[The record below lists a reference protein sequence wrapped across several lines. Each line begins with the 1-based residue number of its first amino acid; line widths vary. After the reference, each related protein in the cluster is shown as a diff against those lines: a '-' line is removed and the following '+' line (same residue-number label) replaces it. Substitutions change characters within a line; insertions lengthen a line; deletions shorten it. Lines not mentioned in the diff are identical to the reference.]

1 MKVLLINNFLSNSL
15 GGVENYLQTLVLYAN
30 ENKTNITFRWF
41 GVAEKKT
48 KIYQK
53 FYNAQ
58 TTKAIIKE
66 IDTFQPDLIHCFSI
80 GATVTPQFMS
90 YAKRKSIPIIQS
102 FRDYYY
108 ICPKGYMLDITGK
121 TIHEH
126 NSFINCVLHHHPK
139 KNLLYDSLLYLK
151 QHLHKKIINAN
162 ISYFLTPSNNLT
174 TLIKGKF
181 NIEGETLPNPV
192 LISNLFLNENK
203 SNYLLFVGRLE
214 PQKGVMTLL
223 KAFQKINKELPNEH
237 LKIVGSGSIRLELEA
252 FVFKNKIKNVSFLGT
267 KNREELMFLYASA
280 KFIIVPSEVLESYG
294 NVILESF
301 AFNKTVI
308 ISNLLG
314 IQDEIIETKS
324 GLVFPHGNV
333 VKLAKSIEKL
343 LTDVELRKELEDNAR
358 GYVQQL
364 SFEKHFNT
372 LENIYNRTL
381 KNKSDYTL
389 KAKNSSKSRI

>member
-1 MKVLLINNFLSNSL
+1 M
-15 GGVENYLQTLVLYAN
+15 YAN
-30 ENKTNITFRWF
+30 ENKTNITFKWF

-151 QHLHKKIINAN
+151 QHLHKKIIKEN

-174 TLIKGKF
+174 KLIKHTF
-181 NIEGETLPNPV
+181 NVEGETLPNPV
-192 LISNLFLNENK
+192 LISNLLLEQK
-203 SNYLLFVGRLE
+203 ESKHLLFVGRLE

-267 KNREELMFLYASA
+267 KNREELTFLYASA
-280 KFIIVPSEVLESYG
+280 KFIIVPSEILESYG

-301 AFNKTVI
+301 AFQKTVV

-314 IQDEIIETKS
+314 IQDEIIRSKS
-324 GLVFPHGNV
+324 GLVFPHGDV
-333 VKLAKSIEKL
+333 EKL
-343 LTDVELRKELEDNAR
+343 QEAIEILLTNPELKKELEVNSSS
-358 GYVQQL
+358 YIKELTFQ
-364 SFEKHFNT
+364 KH
-372 LENIYNRTL
+372 LERLEIIYNRVL
-381 KNKSDYTL
+381 KSNKTIS
-389 KAKNSSKSRI
+389 